1 MEADAHGLTVLPF
14 LLGERGPG
22 WRRERTASAVGITE
36 ATTPEEILQAWM
48 EGVTYRIARVARRL
62 EETVGEAR
70 EVVASGGALH
80 ASPAWTQIIA
90 DTLDRPVVLPVESED
105 TSRGAALIALESLGL
120 LPDLRTRATGEGVRF
135 LPRAEAHA
143 RHRAAMRRQQ
153 QLLDDEAA
161 WTASSPAAEDPIST
175 P

>member
-1 MEADAHGLTVLPF
+1 MRADGHGLTVLPF

-22 WRRERTASAVGITE
+22 WQRERTATAVGITD

-48 EGVTYRIARVARRL
+48 EAVAYRIARVAKRL

-70 EVVASGGALH
+70 EVLASGGALH
-80 ASPAWTQIIA
+80 ASPAWTRIIA

-105 TSRGAALIALESLGL
+105 TSRGAALIALESLGW
-120 LPDLRTRATGEGVRF
+120 LPDLRARSTSEGVRY
-135 LPRAEAHA
+135 LPRADAHA

-153 QLLDDEAA
+153 GLLDREAA
-161 WTASSPAAEDPIST
+161 WTAAAPVEDPIST